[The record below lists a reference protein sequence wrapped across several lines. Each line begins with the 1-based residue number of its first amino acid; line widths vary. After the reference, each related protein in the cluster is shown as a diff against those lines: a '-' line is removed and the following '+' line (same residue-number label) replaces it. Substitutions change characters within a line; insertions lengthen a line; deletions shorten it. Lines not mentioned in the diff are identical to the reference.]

1 MSYAFVIKGLLR
13 ERDSRIGLPD
23 LIVRAYDKDLN
34 YDDLMGEART
44 GCGSFCIVSRAEN
57 FRDFFDNRSDIYL
70 RILIPAAIGAVPRE
84 VWNTRQAVRWNAGH
98 LE

>member
-1 MSYAFVIKGLLR
+1 MSYAFVIKGLVR

-23 LIVRAYDKDLN
+23 LIVRA
-34 YDDLMGEART
+34 GEART
-44 GCGSFCIVSRAEN
+44 GCDGSFCIVSRAED
-57 FRDFFDNRSDIYL
+57 FRDFFDNRPDIYL